1 MPIGKDK
8 DIYRVGITGSY
19 GGLNLGDEAILQSII
34 SQLRKDLPRLE
45 ITVFSRDAEDT
56 KRRHGVERAVQ
67 VRNLSRAEVLPEV
80 ERLDLLI
87 LGGGGIL
94 YDADARTYLR
104 EVQIAHEKRVPVF
117 VYAIGAGPLTH
128 AAAQLAVREGLK
140 EADTVT
146 VREKSAHRALEEAG
160 LHRDVIVTAD
170 PALLM
175 KPEPLPRG
183 VLKLEGLEGRRR
195 LIGMSVRELG
205 VAAPDLDE
213 KVYHALLANA
223 ADFMV
228 DRYDANV
235 VFVPMERSVLDTQH
249 SHAVIARMLRAQRA
263 TVLKGEYSSAEI
275 LAMMGRFQFAVG
287 MRLHFLIFAALR
299 ATPFVALPYSGKV
312 SGFLED
318 LKLPAPPLNLVNPG
332 RLIAHLDESWDKRR
346 SLRAQLQKSVPALQE
361 RSRETIQ
368 VAVKILKEKNF
379 TEIKAAA

>member
-1 MPIGKDK
+1 
-8 DIYRVGITGSY
+8 V
-19 GGLNLGDEAILQSII
+19 
-34 SQLRKDLPRLE
+34 
-45 ITVFSRDAEDT
+45 
-56 KRRHGVERAVQ
+56 
-67 VRNLSRAEVLPEV
+67 
-80 ERLDLLI
+80 
-87 LGGGGIL
+87 
-94 YDADARTYLR
+94 
-104 EVQIAHEKRVPVF
+104 
-117 VYAIGAGPLTH
+117 
-128 AAAQLAVREGLK
+128 
-140 EADTVT
+140 
-146 VREKSAHRALEEAG
+146 
-160 LHRDVIVTAD
+160 HRDVVVTAD
-170 PALLM
+170 PALLL
-175 KPEPLPRG
+175 KPAPLPRG
-183 VLKLEGLEGRRR
+183 FLKREGLEGRRR
-195 LIGMSVRELG
+195 LIGMSVREPG
-205 VAAPDLDE
+205 VAAPDIDQN
-213 KVYHALLANA
+213 VYHGLLANA
-223 ADFMV
+223 ADFMI
-228 DRYDANV
+228 DRWGADI